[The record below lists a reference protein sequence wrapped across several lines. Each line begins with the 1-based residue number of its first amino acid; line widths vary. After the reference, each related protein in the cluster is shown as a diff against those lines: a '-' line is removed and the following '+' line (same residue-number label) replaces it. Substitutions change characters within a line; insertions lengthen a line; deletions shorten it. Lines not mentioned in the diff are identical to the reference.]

1 MVRRKVFP
9 YRFFHPRAY
18 AISPLYH
25 PQKSALVHSMLMTRL
40 CSSLSASLFF
50 GASQH
55 AYGERA
61 KALGWQPR
69 PVVLED
75 WADDGITSALA
86 KLQ

>member
-18 AISPLYH
+18 AISYH
-25 PQKSALVHSMLMTRL
+25 PQKLALVHSILITRL
-40 CSSLSASLFF
+40 CSSFSASLFF
-50 GASQH
+50 GASQNTC
-55 AYGERA
+55 GERA
-61 KALGWQPR
+61 KALGWEPR

-75 WADDGITSALA
+75 WAEDGITSALA